1 MSQGAF
7 YNMRKD
13 LQLNWFVTV
22 LFSGTQAG
30 QLPGDR
36 LETSSTPRS
45 SKFSNLIGIKIVQ
58 PSSWN
63 PNSRP
68 DD

>member
-36 LETSSTPRS
+36 LETSSRTRS
-45 SKFSNLIGIKIVQ
+45 SKFSNLIGIKIV
-58 PSSWN
+58 
-63 PNSRP
+63 
-68 DD
+68 